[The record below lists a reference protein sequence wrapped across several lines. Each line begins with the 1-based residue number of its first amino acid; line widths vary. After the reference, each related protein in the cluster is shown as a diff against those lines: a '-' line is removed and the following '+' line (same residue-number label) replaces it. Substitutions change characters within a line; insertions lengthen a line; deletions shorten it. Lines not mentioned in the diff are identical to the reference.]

1 MTEDPGLQPQRTTFA
16 WTRTG
21 IGCAALTGILIR
33 HLVLTGR
40 TIDIVAT
47 ALAGV
52 TTVLV
57 LGLIAAMGTL
67 RDALVNELADL
78 AGAAQSINQSYTV
91 RNPNYLNCSR
101 HFAAGYSFL
110 DDSKL
115 PADPTPGTNP

>member
-57 LGLIAAMGTL
+57 LVLGRRRRKQIGDRLASGHSPVTHHGVVALTVLVSMAAIAVISSVVI
-67 RDALVNELADL
+67 DDL
-78 AGAAQSINQSYTV
+78 
-91 RNPNYLNCSR
+91 SR
-101 HFAAGYSFL
+101 
-110 DDSKL
+110 
-115 PADPTPGTNP
+115 

>member
-1 MTEDPGLQPQRTTFA
+1 MKNLCLRLWKEDEG
-16 WTRTG
+16 
-21 IGCAALTGILIR
+21 
-33 HLVLTGR
+33 VLTFEW
-40 TIDIVAT
+40 I
-47 ALAGV
+47 LL

-110 DDSKL
+110 DNTKL